1 MKQKAD
7 ASTGRM
13 RARAWTIAAQFYD
26 PADYGIPD
34 LPEWVEGRDAE
45 GRLVFADADSGEAFI
60 RAENPAK
67 VRR

>member
-1 MKQKAD
+1 MKQHTH
-7 ASTGRM
+7 ASGGRM

-45 GRLVFADADSGEAFI
+45 GRLVFADPDTGEAFI
-60 RAENPAK
+60 RAENPTK

>member
-1 MKQKAD
+1 MQQRAD
-7 ASTGRM
+7 ASGGRM
-13 RARAWTIAAQFYD
+13 RARTWTIAAQFYD

-45 GRLVFADADSGEAFI
+45 GRLVLADSETGEAFM
-60 RAENPAK
+60 RAENPTK